1 MHDKKIIELFEIRS
15 ENAIKETKNK
25 YGQMVC
31 SLIFKI
37 VQNWQDTE
45 GCENDV
51 YLCLWKN
58 IPPQKPSNLK
68 AYILKLSRNI
78 ALKRYEYLHA
88 DKRNI
93 NQNVAYE
100 ELNAFID
107 DNHDFTNDFTESELS
122 ELINQFVG
130 LLSVKNRRVFIL
142 RYWYFMSI
150 QEIMI
155 ECNMSKS
162 NVETI
167 LFRVRNKLKSF
178 MLEKKYYEE

>member
-1 MHDKKIIELFEIRS
+1 MHDKKIIELFEVRS
-15 ENAIKETKNK
+15 ENAIKETKSK
-25 YGQMVC
+25 YGKIVC

-45 GCENDV
+45 ECENDV
-51 YLCLWKN
+51 YLCLWRS
-58 IPPQKPSNLK
+58 IPPQKPHNLK
-68 AYILKLSRNI
+68 AYILKISRNI

-88 DKRNI
+88 NKRNI

-100 ELNAFID
+100 ELNEFIA
-107 DNHDFTNDFTESELS
+107 DNYDFTADFTESELS
-122 ELINQFVG
+122 DLINQFVG
-130 LLSVKNRRVFIL
+130 LLSVKNRKVFIL

-150 QEIMI
+150 QEIMF

-162 NVETI
+162 SVEST
-167 LFRVRNKLKSF
+167 LFRVRNKLKTF